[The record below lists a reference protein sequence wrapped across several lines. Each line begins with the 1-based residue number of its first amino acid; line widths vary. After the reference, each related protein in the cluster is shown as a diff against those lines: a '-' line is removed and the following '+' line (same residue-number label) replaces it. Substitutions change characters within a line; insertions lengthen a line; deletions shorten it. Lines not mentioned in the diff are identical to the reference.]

1 MSLETLIADL
11 EAQLLFASARKERGG
26 SLANFGTTSRLE
38 ITQRR
43 RKILLQPGF
52 VAKNFVAGI
61 PVDSSVAFGQ
71 ARSTGREVIGLTLWL
86 APLAAVSAVR
96 RVPTLKVGI
105 ISNAPTA
112 ADNQSADSLANY
124 LRAWVGEQILI
135 GLARSSGSQAAANF
149 GEEVQLCDVSRHAL
163 LVSGAEGETLIPV
176 SALDWLALSARD

>member
-11 EAQLLFASARKERGG
+11 EAHLLYAAARSEGG
-26 SLANFGTTSRLE
+26 RSSANFGKPSRLE
-38 ITQRR
+38 ITQRC

-71 ARSTGREVIGLTLWL
+71 ARSTGRELIGLTLWL
-86 APLAAVSAVR
+86 APLTAVSAVR
-96 RVPTLKVGI
+96 RVPTLI
-105 ISNAPTA
+105 DSINSNAPTVIE
-112 ADNQSADSLANY
+112 NQSAVALANY